1 MSPSRQQK
9 GIRMSQQPTVA
20 VLGLGAMGHAFAAN
34 LLKKGFTV
42 YGWNRTRARGE
53 DLLQSGLRLADT
65 PEQAVESADVVI
77 AMLSDGETTEH
88 TLHQVKEALKQGA
101 TVAQM
106 GTIGVEKT
114 DALIAWFAE
123 QRADVVF
130 IDAPV
135 SGTKAPAENAQILV
149 MASGDQTRAQGAETV
164 FAAIGKGTQW
174 LGEAGKS
181 SRMKLVVNSW
191 LIGLMQSLAES
202 TRLAETFG
210 FTPDDLWQ
218 VLDGG
223 PLAAPYAKVKLATIA
238 SGDFTPQMHLLWAL
252 KDAKL
257 ALDAKGDAKL
267 PALEHIAEL
276 WQQAVDAGYGEQDL
290 ASVYQYLK
298 A

>member
-1 MSPSRQQK
+1 
-9 GIRMSQQPTVA
+9 MSQQPAVA

-42 YGWNRTRARGE
+42 YGWNRTRARGD
-53 DLLQSGLRLADT
+53 DLVASGLKLSDS
-65 PEQAVESADVVI
+65 PEEAVRDADVVI
-77 AMLSDGETTEH
+77 AMLADGETTEK
-88 TLHQVKEALKQGA
+88 TLHQVKDALKQGA
-101 TVAQM
+101 TIAQM

-114 DALIAWFAE
+114 DALIAWCAG
-123 QRADVVF
+123 QRPDVLF

-149 MASGDQTRAQGAETV
+149 MASGDQSRAQAAEAV

-202 TRLAETFG
+202 TRLAEEFG
-210 FTPDDLWQ
+210 FTTEDLWN
-218 VLDGG
+218 VLEGG
-223 PLAAPYAKVKLATIA
+223 PLAAPYAKVKLAMIA
-238 SGDFTPQMHLLWAL
+238 SEDFTPQMHLVWAL

-257 ALDAKGDAKL
+257 ALEAKGDAKL

-276 WQQAVDAGYGEQDL
+276 WQQAVDAGYGEKDL
-290 ASVYQYLK
+290 ASIHHYLK